1 MASPGLSY
9 GMQDLVPW
17 SGIEPGS
24 PATGA
29 QSLRHWTTSEFPG
42 TNFNVWRVFP
52 THTHLQEIFRHQ
64 LDVLQFNSVLTS
76 AWRECWIPQVK
87 DSVSPCLSPIQIP
100 VASPGY
106 HLCFWLTGCRLDVP
120 TNPTPIL
127 GLVSFL
133 EQFTECRESFYSLE
147 APYLKGCNSGTARW
161 KGCTGQGVWA
171 RGPMPSPRTPH
182 SLHLLCSSAG
192 NSTPHPLEFLME
204 TWLHRPWCWERL
216 KEKIE
221 GGRRRGRQRMR
232 WLDVV
237 SDSMDMSLSKL
248 RELVMDREA
257 WRAAVHGVTKSQ
269 TRLSNWTELS
279 YYIGT
284 TDWIIGH

>member
-9 GMQDLVPW
+9 GMQGLVPW

-24 PATGA
+24 PAVGA
-29 QSLRHWTTSEFPG
+29 QSLSHWTTSEFPG

-52 THTHLQEIFRHQ
+52 TYTHLQEIFRHQ

-100 VASPGY
+100 AASPGY

-171 RGPMPSPRTPH
+171 GGPMSSPRTPH

-192 NSTPHPLEFLME
+192 NSTPHPLEFLWRPDDIGPGAGKDWRKRSKAGEEGDDRGWDGWMASLTQW
-204 TWLHRPWCWERL
+204 TWVWVNSGSWWWTGRPGVL
-216 KEKIE
+216 
-221 GGRRRGRQRMR
+221 Q
-232 WLDVV
+232 
-237 SDSMDMSLSKL
+237 SMGSQKV
-248 RELVMDREA
+248 R
-257 WRAAVHGVTKSQ
+257 HG
-269 TRLSNWTELS
+269 WATELNWA
-279 YYIGT
+279 IT
-284 TDWIIGH
+284 